1 MSYKLEKPLSIEER
15 TNFIV
20 EYNHNQGFRIEET
33 ESAMYAL
40 EEWEELVGDEVIDNK
55 EAWEEEQAQKERE
68 RIAKLKCT
76 KRVFALMLKEVGID
90 YLTMLKPL
98 IESNPQAQLEWEL
111 CVELERSNPLLDI
124 MAAQLMITSE
134 HLDLIFRY
142 ANGEV
147 TEEEFRLAIR
157 RIEEEDDNTTD
168 TTDEPADIPVQPQD
182 EDGLQEGQAED

>member
-1 MSYKLEKPLSIEER
+1 MEIKAILLKPYTENER
-15 TNFIV
+15 MDFIV
-20 EYNHNQGFRIEET
+20 EYNHNLRYVIEET
-33 ESAMYAL
+33 ETELQAL
-40 EEWEELVGDEVIDNK
+40 GHTKEEL
-55 EAWEEEQAQKERE
+55 AEQEKA

-76 KRVFALMLKEVGID
+76 KRIFALLLQEVGIS
-90 YLTMLKPL
+90 YLTVLKPL

-111 CVELERSNPLLDI
+111 CVELERSNSLLDI
-124 MAAQLMITSE
+124 MAAQLMITPE

-157 RIEEEDDNTTD
+157 RIEEDDDNTTD

-182 EDGLQEGQAED
+182 EDGLQEGAITN

>member
-1 MSYKLEKPLSIEER
+1 MEIKATLNKPYTESQKIEFIVYYSHNLGYKIEEQE
-15 TNFIV
+15 NKLV
-20 EYNHNQGFRIEET
+20 ALGYT
-33 ESAMYAL
+33 ED
-40 EEWEELVGDEVIDNK
+40 ELVLQEK
-55 EAWEEEQAQKERE
+55 E

-76 KRVFALMLKEVGID
+76 KRVFALMLQEVGIS

-111 CVELERSNPLLDI
+111 CVELERSNQLLDI
-124 MAAQLMITSE
+124 MAAQLMITPE

-142 ANGEV
+142 ANGEL

-157 RIEEEDDNTTD
+157 RIEENDDNTTD
-168 TTDEPADIPVQPQD
+168 TTDEPTNIPVQPQN

>member
-1 MSYKLEKPLSIEER
+1 MLKYAKIVDDAKGLVMVGTGTDISVYLSLGMEIKDVQQSDVDGCWYLTEKCPMKSDE
-15 TNFIV
+15 
-20 EYNHNQGFRIEET
+20 QKD
-33 ESAMYAL
+33 L
-40 EEWEELVGDEVIDNK
+40 EEK
-55 EAWEEEQAQKERE
+55 E
-68 RIAKLKCT
+68 RIAKLTCT
-76 KRVFALMLKEVGID
+76 KRIFALMLQEVGIS

-124 MAAQLMITSE
+124 MAAKLMITPE

-157 RIEEEDDNTTD
+157 LIEEDDDNTTD

-182 EDGLQEGQAED
+182 EDGLQEGEITD